1 MPSGIIKGSAMSCCS
16 LGIRTF
22 VARGLCSAASDWV
35 GSCVI
40 TTAKRRERVG
50 ESPDEFFDHTRVA
63 RRLARIG
70 RETRGGRRKSRQ
82 GYQPMVLVARLFVFL
97 DLSPPRRSALGAGRA
112 AGGGME

>member
-50 ESPDEFFDHTRVA
+50 ESPDEFFDHTGDVYRWA
-63 RRLARIG
+63 ASNWRRGSDADQRSHEWRDLPGLHRAMFG
-70 RETRGGRRKSRQ
+70 PNAQAQGHCGGR
-82 GYQPMVLVARLFVFL
+82 
-97 DLSPPRRSALGAGRA
+97 
-112 AGGGME
+112 